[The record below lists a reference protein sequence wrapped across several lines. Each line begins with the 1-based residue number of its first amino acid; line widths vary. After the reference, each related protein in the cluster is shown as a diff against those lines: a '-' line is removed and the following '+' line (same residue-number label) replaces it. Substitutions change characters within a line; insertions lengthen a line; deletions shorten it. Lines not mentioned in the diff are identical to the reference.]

1 MTALRRIC
9 DEHGIVLI
17 ADEVQTGF
25 GRTAKMFA
33 MEHYDV
39 EPDVI
44 CVAKSLAGGF
54 PLSGVIG
61 RASIMDAAEPGGL
74 GGTYAGNPL
83 ACAAAL
89 AVISVFEEEGLLER
103 SQKLGET
110 LLARMEALRL
120 RNDVVPISGVRGLG
134 AMVAFDIVRERG
146 DTVPDPEATK
156 HVVQRAYENGL
167 ILLSCGTSANTI
179 RILVP
184 LTVEENTLDEGLAK
198 LETALMA
205 EAA

>member
-1 MTALRRIC
+1 
-9 DEHGIVLI
+9 
-17 ADEVQTGF
+17 
-25 GRTAKMFA
+25 MFA